1 MLNFAMARQLIGTLA
16 LSCAMNG
23 VGAAVVTLTILAWN
37 AMRA

>member
-1 MLNFAMARQLIGTLA
+1 MLNIAMARQLIGTFA